1 MILLKKRMSFSGQ
14 LAERLELPGEAL
26 GELKLSVTGDC
37 RALVENHRGLLTCT
51 EERISLRTRRG
62 ILSLT
67 GAELRIEAMN
77 EGELLL
83 AGRLSR
89 VEWEE

>member
-1 MILLKKRMSFSGQ
+1 MIHLNKRMSFSGE

-51 EERISLRTRRG
+51 EERISLRIRQG

-67 GAELRIEAMN
+67 GVDLRIEAMN
-77 EGELLL
+77 GRELLI
-83 AGRLSR
+83 AGRLYK